1 MGVSPGEES
10 RPVPLRH
17 RRSRRSRPAAR
28 SAHQRGRME
37 RSIRQR
43 GSRRTWRFRR
53 ATAGVRR
60 RRRTALIPRRG
71 DRTGRIN
78 ALDEQRQACDQ
89 PAVFDG
95 VEVRRAGQPRV
106 PMQRVTMG
114 PAWQSGARSPPELP
128 TGDEER
134 AGGVISSCLEPPKQS
149 QARATPWPVRPGG
162 ASVASRAKAVM
173 PTTTAPTT
181 EKATCQVSE
190 GIVCFTMPC
199 VA

>member
-1 MGVSPGEES
+1 MLFAPLARKHRSKPGLVERFELFIVGRETANAFS
-10 RPVPLRH
+10 ELTDPLD
-17 RRSRRSRPAAR
+17 
-28 SAHQRGRME
+28 QRGRME

-95 VEVRRAGQPRV
+95 VEVRRAGQ
-106 PMQRVTMG
+106 
-114 PAWQSGARSPPELP
+114 ELRAKSNEASEKCKSKR
-128 TGDEER
+128 GGR
-134 AGGVISSCLEPPKQS
+134 AGHGK
-149 QARATPWPVRPGG
+149 
-162 ASVASRAKAVM
+162 
-173 PTTTAPTT
+173 
-181 EKATCQVSE
+181 
-190 GIVCFTMPC
+190 
-199 VA
+199 